1 MQIILKKFF
10 AAFYEGLLMS
20 ISSFLRDPMGVKRPV
35 YHTYSETFTQR
46 TPTGSLKSVVW
57 SFGFPIIFLLG
68 FSSLLV
74 TKLNL
79 NGTIH
84 YADLTSITFI
94 FLLKIHLSIF
104 QSNTQVY
111 LIKAIILISDIV
123 LHQCIPPVQ
132 WVS

>member
-1 MQIILKKFF
+1 
-10 AAFYEGLLMS
+10 MS
-20 ISSFLRDPMGVKRPV
+20 ISSSLRDPMGVKRPV

-46 TPTGSLKSVVW
+46 TPTGSFKSVLW

-68 FSSLLV
+68 FSSSLV

-79 NGTIH
+79 NGAIR
-84 YADLTSITFI
+84 YADLTITFI

-111 LIKAIILISDIV
+111 LIKAIILIS
-123 LHQCIPPVQ
+123 
-132 WVS
+132 